1 MKKLVWVLSLCA
13 AMLALV
19 GCGQTPQE
27 NQGKLQVVTTVY
39 PVYDVVKKVAG
50 DQADVALLVPPGAEP
65 HDWEPTAS
73 DLKKIGQ
80 AKVFFYNG
88 AGLEPTD
95 QILKKEITRDA
106 MVVELSHGLDLLK
119 AEDHDDDDHDHD
131 DHDHDHDADHHD
143 EDHHDAD
150 HHDKDHHD
158 EDHHAEGHHHHHH
171 GGVDP
176 HVWLDP
182 QNVMKEAAVVAEALA
197 KADPAHADA
206 YRANAKKYQDELA
219 ALDKDMD
226 AALSSLANKNLVVSH
241 EAFGYLAARYG
252 LTQVGIMGVD
262 ADAEPTPERMAQLIE
277 FIREHDVRTIYSEEL
292 VNPRL
297 ADAIAAET
305 GAVVRVLNPI
315 EGLTVAQ
322 EKAGYDYIKLQR
334 ENLATLAAG
343 QQ

>member
-1 MKKLVWVLSLCA
+1 MKKLIWVLSLCA
-13 AMLALV
+13 ALLALV

-50 DQADVALLVPPGAEP
+50 DHADVTLLVPPGAEP

-131 DHDHDHDADHHD
+131 HDADHHD
-143 EDHHDAD
+143 EDHHD
-150 HHDKDHHD
+150 
-158 EDHHAEGHHHHHH
+158 EDHHAEGHHHHHHH

-182 QNVMKEAAVVAEALA
+182 QNVMKEAAAVADALA

-206 YRANAKKYQDELA
+206 YRANAKKYQEELA

-322 EKAGYDYIKLQR
+322 EKTGYDYIKLQR
-334 ENLATLAAG
+334 ENLATLTAG

>member
-13 AMLALV
+13 AVLALV

-50 DQADVALLVPPGAEP
+50 DRADVTLLVPPGAEP

-106 MVVELSHGLDLLK
+106 TVVELSQGLDLLK
-119 AEDHDDDDHDHD
+119 LQDDDDH

-143 EDHHDAD
+143 E
-150 HHDKDHHD
+150 DHHD

-182 QNVMKEAAVVAEALA
+182 QNVMKEAAVVADALA

-252 LTQVGIMGVD
+252 LTQIGIMGVD
-262 ADAEPTPERMAQLIE
+262 ADAEPTPDRMAQLVE
-277 FIREHDVRTIYSEEL
+277 FIREHDVRTIYSEAL

-297 ADAIAAET
+297 AEAIAAET

-315 EGLTVAQ
+315 EGLTAAQ

-334 ENLATLAAG
+334 ENLTTLTAG

>member
-1 MKKLVWVLSLCA
+1 MKKLIWVLSLCA
-13 AMLALV
+13 ALLALV

-50 DQADVALLVPPGAEP
+50 DHADVTLLVPPGAEP

-95 QILKKEITRDA
+95 QILKKDITRDA

-119 AEDHDDDDHDHD
+119 AEDHDADHHD
-131 DHDHDHDADHHD
+131 EEHHD
-143 EDHHDAD
+143 EDHHA
-150 HHDKDHHD
+150 KDHHD
-158 EDHHAEGHHHHHH
+158 EDHHAEGHHHHHHH

-182 QNVMKEAAVVAEALA
+182 QNVMKEAAAVADALA

-206 YRANAKKYQDELA
+206 YRANAKKYQEELA

-226 AALSSLANKNLVVSH
+226 AALSSLANKHLVVSH

-334 ENLATLAAG
+334 ENLATLTAG

>member
-13 AMLALV
+13 ALLALV

-50 DQADVALLVPPGAEP
+50 DQADVTLLVPPGAEP

-106 MVVELSHGLDLLK
+106 TVVELSQGLDLLK
-119 AEDHDDDDHDHD
+119 LQDDDDH

-143 EDHHDAD
+143 E
-150 HHDKDHHD
+150 DHHD

-182 QNVMKEAAVVAEALA
+182 QNVMKEAAVVADALA
-197 KADPAHADA
+197 KADPTHADA

-252 LTQVGIMGVD
+252 LTQIGIMGVD
-262 ADAEPTPERMAQLIE
+262 ADAEPTPDRMAQLVE

-297 ADAIAAET
+297 AEAIAAET

-315 EGLTVAQ
+315 EGLTAAQ

-334 ENLATLAAG
+334 ENLTTLTAG

>member
-13 AMLALV
+13 ALLALV

-50 DQADVALLVPPGAEP
+50 DQADVTLLVPPGAEP

-106 MVVELSHGLDLLK
+106 TVVELSQGLDLLK
-119 AEDHDDDDHDHD
+119 LQDDDDHDHD
-131 DHDHDHDADHHD
+131 HDHDA
-143 EDHHDAD
+143 
-150 HHDKDHHD
+150 DHHD

-182 QNVMKEAAVVAEALA
+182 QNVMKEAAVVADALA

-252 LTQVGIMGVD
+252 LTQIGIMGVD
-262 ADAEPTPERMAQLIE
+262 ADAEPTPDRMAQLVE

-315 EGLTVAQ
+315 EGLTAAQ

-334 ENLATLAAG
+334 ENLTTLTAG

>member
-1 MKKLVWVLSLCA
+1 MKKLIWVLSLCA
-13 AMLALV
+13 ALLALV

-50 DQADVALLVPPGAEP
+50 DHADVTLLVPPGAEP

-95 QILKKEITRDA
+95 QILKKDITRDA

-119 AEDHDDDDHDHD
+119 AEDHDADDH

-143 EDHHDAD
+143 EE
-150 HHDKDHHD
+150 HHD
-158 EDHHAEGHHHHHH
+158 EDHHAEGHHHHHHH

-182 QNVMKEAAVVAEALA
+182 QNVMKEATVVAEALA
-197 KADPAHADA
+197 KADPTHADA
-206 YRANAKKYQDELA
+206 YRANAKKYQEELA

-226 AALSSLANKNLVVSH
+226 AALSSLANKHLVVSH

-334 ENLATLAAG
+334 ENLATLTAG

>member
-13 AMLALV
+13 ALLALV

-50 DQADVALLVPPGAEP
+50 DRADVTLLVPPGAEP

-106 MVVELSHGLDLLK
+106 MVVELSQGLDLLK
-119 AEDHDDDDHDHD
+119 LQDDDDHDHD
-131 DHDHDHDADHHD
+131 HDHDT
-143 EDHHDAD
+143 DHHDA
-150 HHDKDHHD
+150 DHHD

-176 HVWLDP
+176 QDR
-182 QNVMKEAAVVAEALA
+182 KSVV
-197 KADPAHADA
+197 
-206 YRANAKKYQDELA
+206 
-219 ALDKDMD
+219 
-226 AALSSLANKNLVVSH
+226 
-241 EAFGYLAARYG
+241 
-252 LTQVGIMGVD
+252 
-262 ADAEPTPERMAQLIE
+262 
-277 FIREHDVRTIYSEEL
+277 
-292 VNPRL
+292 
-297 ADAIAAET
+297 
-305 GAVVRVLNPI
+305 
-315 EGLTVAQ
+315 
-322 EKAGYDYIKLQR
+322 
-334 ENLATLAAG
+334 
-343 QQ
+343 

>member
-13 AMLALV
+13 AVLALV

-50 DQADVALLVPPGAEP
+50 DRADVTLLVPPGAEP

-106 MVVELSHGLDLLK
+106 MVVELSQGLDLLK
-119 AEDHDDDDHDHD
+119 LQDDDDHDHD
-131 DHDHDHDADHHD
+131 HDT
-143 EDHHDAD
+143 DHHDA
-150 HHDKDHHD
+150 DHHD

-182 QNVMKEAAVVAEALA
+182 QNVMKEAAVVADALA

-252 LTQVGIMGVD
+252 LTQIGIMGVD
-262 ADAEPTPERMAQLIE
+262 ADAEPTPDRMAQLVE

-315 EGLTVAQ
+315 EGLTAAQ

-334 ENLATLAAG
+334 ENLTTLTAG

>member
-13 AMLALV
+13 AVLALV

-50 DQADVALLVPPGAEP
+50 DRADVTLLVPPGAEP

-106 MVVELSHGLDLLK
+106 TVVELSQGLDLLK
-119 AEDHDDDDHDHD
+119 LQDDDDHDHD
-131 DHDHDHDADHHD
+131 HDHDT
-143 EDHHDAD
+143 DHHDA
-150 HHDKDHHD
+150 DHHD

-182 QNVMKEAAVVAEALA
+182 QNVMKEAAVVADALA

-252 LTQVGIMGVD
+252 LTQIGIMGVD
-262 ADAEPTPERMAQLIE
+262 ADAEPTPDRMAQLVE

-297 ADAIAAET
+297 AEAIAAET

-315 EGLTVAQ
+315 EGLTAAQ

-334 ENLATLAAG
+334 ENLTTLTAG

>member
-13 AMLALV
+13 AVLALV

-50 DQADVALLVPPGAEP
+50 DHADVTLLVPPGAEP

-95 QILKKEITRDA
+95 QILKKDITRDA

-119 AEDHDDDDHDHD
+119 AEDHDADHHD
-131 DHDHDHDADHHD
+131 EEHHD
-143 EDHHDAD
+143 EDHHA
-150 HHDKDHHD
+150 KDHHD
-158 EDHHAEGHHHHHH
+158 EDHHAEGHHHHHHH

-206 YRANAKKYQDELA
+206 YRANEKKYQDELA

-226 AALSSLANKNLVVSH
+226 AALSSLANKHLVVSH

-334 ENLATLAAG
+334 DNLATLAAG

>member
-13 AMLALV
+13 AVLALV

-50 DQADVALLVPPGAEP
+50 DRADVTLLVPPGAEP

-106 MVVELSHGLDLLK
+106 TVVELSQGLDLLK
-119 AEDHDDDDHDHD
+119 LQDDDDH

-143 EDHHDAD
+143 E
-150 HHDKDHHD
+150 DHHD

-182 QNVMKEAAVVAEALA
+182 QNVMKEAAVVADALA

-241 EAFGYLAARYG
+241 EAFGYLAARYS
-252 LTQVGIMGVD
+252 LTQIGIMGVD
-262 ADAEPTPERMAQLIE
+262 ADAEPTPDRMAQLVE

-315 EGLTVAQ
+315 EGLTAAQ

-334 ENLATLAAG
+334 
-343 QQ
+343 

>member
-13 AMLALV
+13 ALLALV

-50 DQADVALLVPPGAEP
+50 DRADVTLLVPPGAEP

-88 AGLEPTD
+88 ADLEPTD

-106 MVVELSHGLDLLK
+106 TVVELSHGLDLLK

-131 DHDHDHDADHHD
+131 HDHDADHHD
-143 EDHHDAD
+143 EE
-150 HHDKDHHD
+150 HHD
-158 EDHHAEGHHHHHH
+158 EDHHAEGHHHHHHH

-182 QNVMKEAAVVAEALA
+182 QNVMKEAAAVADALA

-206 YRANAKKYQDELA
+206 YRANAKKYQEELA

-334 ENLATLAAG
+334 ENLATLTAG

>member
-13 AMLALV
+13 AVLALV

-50 DQADVALLVPPGAEP
+50 DRADVTLLVPPGAEP

-106 MVVELSHGLDLLK
+106 TVVELSQGLDLLK
-119 AEDHDDDDHDHD
+119 LQDDD

-143 EDHHDAD
+143 A
-150 HHDKDHHD
+150 DHHD

-182 QNVMKEAAVVAEALA
+182 QNVMKEAAVVADALA

-252 LTQVGIMGVD
+252 LTQIGIMGVD
-262 ADAEPTPERMAQLIE
+262 ADVEPTPDRMAQLVE

-315 EGLTVAQ
+315 EGLTAAQ

-334 ENLATLAAG
+334 ENLTTLTAG

>member
-13 AMLALV
+13 ALLALV

-131 DHDHDHDADHHD
+131 HDADHHD
-143 EDHHDAD
+143 E
-150 HHDKDHHD
+150 DHHD

-182 QNVMKEAAVVAEALA
+182 QNVMKEAAVVADALA

-262 ADAEPTPERMAQLIE
+262 ADAEPTPDRMAQLVE

-315 EGLTVAQ
+315 EGLTAAQ

-334 ENLATLAAG
+334 ENLATLTAS

>member
-1 MKKLVWVLSLCA
+1 MNKLVWVLSLCA
-13 AMLALV
+13 AVLALV

-50 DQADVALLVPPGAEP
+50 DRADVTLLVPPGAEP

-106 MVVELSHGLDLLK
+106 TVVELSQGLDLLK
-119 AEDHDDDDHDHD
+119 LQDDDDH

-143 EDHHDAD
+143 E
-150 HHDKDHHD
+150 DHHD

-182 QNVMKEAAVVAEALA
+182 QNVMKEAAVVADALA

-252 LTQVGIMGVD
+252 LTQIGIMGVD
-262 ADAEPTPERMAQLIE
+262 ADAEPTPDRMAQLVE

-315 EGLTVAQ
+315 EGLTAAQ

-334 ENLATLAAG
+334 ENLTTLTAG

>member
-13 AMLALV
+13 ALLALV

-50 DQADVALLVPPGAEP
+50 DHADVTLLVPPGAEP

-95 QILKKEITRDA
+95 QILKKDITRDA

-131 DHDHDHDADHHD
+131 HDTDHHD
-143 EDHHDAD
+143 E
-150 HHDKDHHD
+150 DHHD
-158 EDHHAEGHHHHHH
+158 EDHHAEGHHHHHHH

-182 QNVMKEAAVVAEALA
+182 QNVMKEAVVVAEALA
-197 KADPAHADA
+197 KVDPAHADA

-262 ADAEPTPERMAQLIE
+262 ADAEPTPDRMAQLVE

-297 ADAIAAET
+297 AEAIAAET

-334 ENLATLAAG
+334 ENLATLAAA
-343 QQ
+343 Q

>member
-13 AMLALV
+13 ALLALV

-50 DQADVALLVPPGAEP
+50 DQADVTLLVPPGAEP

-106 MVVELSHGLDLLK
+106 TVVELSQGLDLLK
-119 AEDHDDDDHDHD
+119 LQDDDDH

-143 EDHHDAD
+143 E
-150 HHDKDHHD
+150 DHHD

-182 QNVMKEAAVVAEALA
+182 QNVMKEAAVVADALA

-252 LTQVGIMGVD
+252 LTQIGIMGVD
-262 ADAEPTPERMAQLIE
+262 ADAEPTPDRMAQLVE

-297 ADAIAAET
+297 AEAIAAET

-315 EGLTVAQ
+315 EGLTAAQ

-334 ENLATLAAG
+334 ENLTTLTVG

>member
-13 AMLALV
+13 AVLALV

-50 DQADVALLVPPGAEP
+50 DRADVTLLVPPGAEP

-106 MVVELSHGLDLLK
+106 TVVELSQGLDLLK
-119 AEDHDDDDHDHD
+119 LQDDDDH

-143 EDHHDAD
+143 E
-150 HHDKDHHD
+150 DHHD

-182 QNVMKEAAVVAEALA
+182 QNVMKEAAVVADALA

-241 EAFGYLAARYG
+241 EAFGYLAARYS
-252 LTQVGIMGVD
+252 LTQIGIMGVD
-262 ADAEPTPERMAQLIE
+262 ADAEPTPDRMAQLVE

-315 EGLTVAQ
+315 EGLTAAQ

-334 ENLATLAAG
+334 ENLTTLTAG

>member
-13 AMLALV
+13 AVLALV

-50 DQADVALLVPPGAEP
+50 DRADVTLLVPPGAEP

-106 MVVELSHGLDLLK
+106 TVVELSQGLDLLK
-119 AEDHDDDDHDHD
+119 LQDDDDH

-143 EDHHDAD
+143 A
-150 HHDKDHHD
+150 DHHD
-158 EDHHAEGHHHHHH
+158 EDYHAEGHHHHHH

-182 QNVMKEAAVVAEALA
+182 QNVMKEAAVVADALA

-252 LTQVGIMGVD
+252 LTQIGIMGVD
-262 ADAEPTPERMAQLIE
+262 ADAEPTPDRMAQLVE

-315 EGLTVAQ
+315 EGLTAAQ

-334 ENLATLAAG
+334 ENLATLTVG

>member
-1 MKKLVWVLSLCA
+1 MKELVWVLSLCA
-13 AMLALV
+13 AVLALV

-50 DQADVALLVPPGAEP
+50 DRADVTLLVPPGAEP

-106 MVVELSHGLDLLK
+106 TVVELSQGLDLLK
-119 AEDHDDDDHDHD
+119 LQDDDDH

-143 EDHHDAD
+143 E
-150 HHDKDHHD
+150 DHHD

-182 QNVMKEAAVVAEALA
+182 QNVMKEAAVVADALA

-252 LTQVGIMGVD
+252 LTQIGIMGVD
-262 ADAEPTPERMAQLIE
+262 ADAEPTPDRMAQLVE

-297 ADAIAAET
+297 AEAIAAET

-315 EGLTVAQ
+315 EGLTAAQ

-334 ENLATLAAG
+334 ENLTTLTAG

>member
-13 AMLALV
+13 ALLALV

-50 DQADVALLVPPGAEP
+50 DRADVTLLVPPGAEP

-106 MVVELSHGLDLLK
+106 TVVELSQGLDLLK
-119 AEDHDDDDHDHD
+119 LQDDDDH

-143 EDHHDAD
+143 EDHHDE
-150 HHDKDHHD
+150 DHHD
-158 EDHHAEGHHHHHH
+158 EDHHAEGHHHHPH

-182 QNVMKEAAVVAEALA
+182 QNVMKEAAVVADALA

-252 LTQVGIMGVD
+252 LTQIGIMGVD
-262 ADAEPTPERMAQLIE
+262 ADAEPTPDRMAQLVE

-297 ADAIAAET
+297 AEAIAAET

-315 EGLTVAQ
+315 EGLTAAQ

-334 ENLATLAAG
+334 ENLTTLTAG

>member
-1 MKKLVWVLSLCA
+1 MKKLIWVLSLCA
-13 AMLALV
+13 ALLALV

-50 DQADVALLVPPGAEP
+50 DHADVTLLVPPGAEP

-95 QILKKEITRDA
+95 QILKKDITRDA

-131 DHDHDHDADHHD
+131 HDADHHD
-143 EDHHDAD
+143 EEHHDAD
-150 HHDKDHHD
+150 HHDK
-158 EDHHAEGHHHHHH
+158 DHHAEGHHHHHH

-182 QNVMKEAAVVAEALA
+182 QNVMKEAEVVAEALA

-262 ADAEPTPERMAQLIE
+262 ADAEPTPERMAQLVE
-277 FIREHDVRTIYSEEL
+277 FIREHDVHTIYSEEL

-334 ENLATLAAG
+334 ENLVTLTAG

>member
-13 AMLALV
+13 ALLALV

-50 DQADVALLVPPGAEP
+50 DQADVTLLVSPGAEP

-106 MVVELSHGLDLLK
+106 TVVELSQGLDLLK
-119 AEDHDDDDHDHD
+119 LQDDDDH

-143 EDHHDAD
+143 E
-150 HHDKDHHD
+150 DHHD

-182 QNVMKEAAVVAEALA
+182 QNVMKEAAVVADALA
-197 KADPAHADA
+197 KADPTHADA

-252 LTQVGIMGVD
+252 LTQIGIMGVD
-262 ADAEPTPERMAQLIE
+262 ADAEPTPDRMAQLVE

-297 ADAIAAET
+297 AEAIAAET

-315 EGLTVAQ
+315 EGLTAAQ

-334 ENLATLAAG
+334 ENLATLTVG

>member
-13 AMLALV
+13 AVLALV
-19 GCGQTPQE
+19 GCGQTSQE

-50 DQADVALLVPPGAEP
+50 DRADVTLLVPPGAEP

-106 MVVELSHGLDLLK
+106 TVVELSQGLDLLK
-119 AEDHDDDDHDHD
+119 LQDDDDH

-143 EDHHDAD
+143 A
-150 HHDKDHHD
+150 DHHD

-182 QNVMKEAAVVAEALA
+182 QNVMKEAAVVADALA

-252 LTQVGIMGVD
+252 LTQIGIMGVD
-262 ADAEPTPERMAQLIE
+262 ADAEPTPDRMAQLVE

-315 EGLTVAQ
+315 EGLTIAQ

>member
-13 AMLALV
+13 ALLALV

-50 DQADVALLVPPGAEP
+50 DQADVTLLVPPGAEP

-106 MVVELSHGLDLLK
+106 MVVELSQGLDLLK
-119 AEDHDDDDHDHD
+119 LQDDDDHDHD
-131 DHDHDHDADHHD
+131 HDHDA
-143 EDHHDAD
+143 
-150 HHDKDHHD
+150 DHHD

-182 QNVMKEAAVVAEALA
+182 QNVMKEAAVVADALA

-252 LTQVGIMGVD
+252 LTQIGIMGVD
-262 ADAEPTPERMAQLIE
+262 ADAEPTPDRMAQLVE

-297 ADAIAAET
+297 AEAIAAET

-315 EGLTVAQ
+315 EGLTAAQ

-334 ENLATLAAG
+334 ENLTTLTAG

>member
-13 AMLALV
+13 ALLALV
-19 GCGQTPQE
+19 GCGQAPQE

-50 DQADVALLVPPGAEP
+50 DQADVTLLVPPGAEP

-106 MVVELSHGLDLLK
+106 TVVELSQGLDLLK
-119 AEDHDDDDHDHD
+119 LQDDDDH

-143 EDHHDAD
+143 E
-150 HHDKDHHD
+150 DHHD

-182 QNVMKEAAVVAEALA
+182 QNVMKEAAVVADALA

-262 ADAEPTPERMAQLIE
+262 ADAEPTPDRMAQLVE

-315 EGLTVAQ
+315 EGLTAAQ

-334 ENLATLAAG
+334 ENLTTLTAG

>member
-13 AMLALV
+13 AVLALV

-27 NQGKLQVVTTVY
+27 NQGTLQVVTTVY

-50 DQADVALLVPPGAEP
+50 DRADVTLLVPPGAEP

-106 MVVELSHGLDLLK
+106 TVVELSQGLDLLK
-119 AEDHDDDDHDHD
+119 LQDDDDH

-143 EDHHDAD
+143 E
-150 HHDKDHHD
+150 DHHD

-182 QNVMKEAAVVAEALA
+182 QNVMKEAAVVADALA

-252 LTQVGIMGVD
+252 LTQIGIMGVD
-262 ADAEPTPERMAQLIE
+262 ADAEPTPDRMAQLVE

-315 EGLTVAQ
+315 EGLTAAQ

-334 ENLATLAAG
+334 ENLTTLTAG

>member
-13 AMLALV
+13 AVLALV

-50 DQADVALLVPPGAEP
+50 DRADVTLLVPPGAEP

-106 MVVELSHGLDLLK
+106 TVVELSQGLDLLK
-119 AEDHDDDDHDHD
+119 LQDDDDH

-143 EDHHDAD
+143 E
-150 HHDKDHHD
+150 DHHD

-182 QNVMKEAAVVAEALA
+182 QNVMKEAAVVADALA

-252 LTQVGIMGVD
+252 LTQIGIMGVD
-262 ADAEPTPERMAQLIE
+262 ADAEPTPDRMAQLVE

-297 ADAIAAET
+297 AEAIAAET
-305 GAVVRVLNPI
+305 GAAVRVLNPI
-315 EGLTVAQ
+315 EGLTAAQ

-334 ENLATLAAG
+334 ENLATLTVG

>member
-13 AMLALV
+13 AVLALV

-50 DQADVALLVPPGAEP
+50 DRADVTLLVPPGAEP

-106 MVVELSHGLDLLK
+106 TVVELSQGLDLLK
-119 AEDHDDDDHDHD
+119 LQDDDDH

-143 EDHHDAD
+143 A
-150 HHDKDHHD
+150 DHHD
-158 EDHHAEGHHHHHH
+158 EDYHAEGHHHHHH

-182 QNVMKEAAVVAEALA
+182 QNVMKEAAVVADALA

-252 LTQVGIMGVD
+252 LTQIGIMGVD
-262 ADAEPTPERMAQLIE
+262 ADAEPTPDRMAQLVE

-315 EGLTVAQ
+315 EGLTAAQ

-334 ENLATLAAG
+334 ENLTTLTAG

>member
-1 MKKLVWVLSLCA
+1 MCA
-13 AMLALV
+13 AVLALV

-50 DQADVALLVPPGAEP
+50 DRADVTLLVPPGAEP

-106 MVVELSHGLDLLK
+106 TVVELSQGLDLLK
-119 AEDHDDDDHDHD
+119 LQDDDDH

-143 EDHHDAD
+143 E
-150 HHDKDHHD
+150 DHHD

-182 QNVMKEAAVVAEALA
+182 QNVMKEAAVVADALA

-252 LTQVGIMGVD
+252 LTQIGIMGVD
-262 ADAEPTPERMAQLIE
+262 ADAEPTPDRMAQLVE

-315 EGLTVAQ
+315 EGLTAAQ

-334 ENLATLAAG
+334 ENLTTLTAG

>member
-13 AMLALV
+13 ALLALV

-50 DQADVALLVPPGAEP
+50 DQADVTLLVPPGAEP

-106 MVVELSHGLDLLK
+106 TVVELSQGLDLLK
-119 AEDHDDDDHDHD
+119 LQDDDDH

-143 EDHHDAD
+143 A
-150 HHDKDHHD
+150 DHHD

-182 QNVMKEAAVVAEALA
+182 QNVMKEAAVVADALA

-252 LTQVGIMGVD
+252 LTQIGIMGVD
-262 ADAEPTPERMAQLIE
+262 ADAEPTPDRMAQLVE

-315 EGLTVAQ
+315 EGLTAAQ

-334 ENLATLAAG
+334 ENLTTLTAG

>member
-13 AMLALV
+13 AVLALV

-50 DQADVALLVPPGAEP
+50 DRADVTLLVPPGAEP

-106 MVVELSHGLDLLK
+106 TVVELSQGLDLLK
-119 AEDHDDDDHDHD
+119 LQDDDDH

-143 EDHHDAD
+143 E
-150 HHDKDHHD
+150 DHHD

-182 QNVMKEAAVVAEALA
+182 QNVMKEAAVVADALA

-252 LTQVGIMGVD
+252 LTQIGIMGVD
-262 ADAEPTPERMAQLIE
+262 ADAEPTPDRMAQLVE

-297 ADAIAAET
+297 AEAIAAET

-315 EGLTVAQ
+315 EGLTAAQ

-334 ENLATLAAG
+334 ENLTTLTAG

>member
-13 AMLALV
+13 AVLALV

-50 DQADVALLVPPGAEP
+50 DRADVTLLVPPGAEP

-106 MVVELSHGLDLLK
+106 TVVELSQGLDLLK
-119 AEDHDDDDHDHD
+119 LQDDDDHDHD
-131 DHDHDHDADHHD
+131 HDHDA
-143 EDHHDAD
+143 
-150 HHDKDHHD
+150 DHHD

-182 QNVMKEAAVVAEALA
+182 QNVMKEAAVVADALA

-252 LTQVGIMGVD
+252 LTQIGIMGVD
-262 ADAEPTPERMAQLIE
+262 ADAEPTPDRMAQLVE

-315 EGLTVAQ
+315 EGLTAAQ

-334 ENLATLAAG
+334 ENLTTLTAG

>member
-13 AMLALV
+13 AVLALV

-50 DQADVALLVPPGAEP
+50 DRADVTLLVPPGAEP

-106 MVVELSHGLDLLK
+106 TVVELSQGLDLLK
-119 AEDHDDDDHDHD
+119 LQDDDDH

-143 EDHHDAD
+143 A
-150 HHDKDHHD
+150 DHHD

-182 QNVMKEAAVVAEALA
+182 QNVMKEAAVVADALA

-252 LTQVGIMGVD
+252 LTQIGIMGVD
-262 ADAEPTPERMAQLIE
+262 ADAEPTPDRMAQLVE

-315 EGLTVAQ
+315 EGLTAAQ

-334 ENLATLAAG
+334 ENLTTLTAG

>member
-13 AMLALV
+13 ALLALV

-50 DQADVALLVPPGAEP
+50 DQADVTLLVPPGAEP

-106 MVVELSHGLDLLK
+106 TVVELSQGLDLLK
-119 AEDHDDDDHDHD
+119 LQDDDDH

-143 EDHHDAD
+143 E
-150 HHDKDHHD
+150 DHHD

-182 QNVMKEAAVVAEALA
+182 QNVMKEAAVVADALA
-197 KADPAHADA
+197 KADPTHADA

-252 LTQVGIMGVD
+252 LTQIGIMGVD
-262 ADAEPTPERMAQLIE
+262 ADAEPTPDRMAQLVE

-297 ADAIAAET
+297 AEAIAAET

-315 EGLTVAQ
+315 EGLTAAQ

-334 ENLATLAAG
+334 ENLATLTVG

>member
-13 AMLALV
+13 AVLALV

-50 DQADVALLVPPGAEP
+50 DRADVTLLVPPGAEP

-106 MVVELSHGLDLLK
+106 TVVELSQGLDLLK
-119 AEDHDDDDHDHD
+119 LQDDDDH

-143 EDHHDAD
+143 EDY
-150 HHDKDHHD
+150 
-158 EDHHAEGHHHHHH
+158 HAEGHHHHHH

-182 QNVMKEAAVVAEALA
+182 QNVMKEAAVVADALA

-252 LTQVGIMGVD
+252 LTQIGIMGVD
-262 ADAEPTPERMAQLIE
+262 ADAEPTPDRMAQLVE

-315 EGLTVAQ
+315 EGLTAAQ

-334 ENLATLAAG
+334 ENLTTLTAG

>member
-1 MKKLVWVLSLCA
+1 
-13 AMLALV
+13 
-19 GCGQTPQE
+19 
-27 NQGKLQVVTTVY
+27 
-39 PVYDVVKKVAG
+39 
-50 DQADVALLVPPGAEP
+50 LLVPPGAEP

-106 MVVELSHGLDLLK
+106 TVVELSQGLDLLK
-119 AEDHDDDDHDHD
+119 LQDDDDH

-143 EDHHDAD
+143 E
-150 HHDKDHHD
+150 DHHD

-182 QNVMKEAAVVAEALA
+182 QNVMKEAAVVADALA

-252 LTQVGIMGVD
+252 LTQIGIMGVD
-262 ADAEPTPERMAQLIE
+262 ADAEPTPDRMAQLVE

-315 EGLTVAQ
+315 EGLTAAQ

-334 ENLATLAAG
+334 ENLTTLTAG

>member
-13 AMLALV
+13 AVLALV

-50 DQADVALLVPPGAEP
+50 DRADVTLLVPPGAEP

-106 MVVELSHGLDLLK
+106 TVVELSQGLDLLK
-119 AEDHDDDDHDHD
+119 LQDDDDH

-143 EDHHDAD
+143 E
-150 HHDKDHHD
+150 DHHD

-182 QNVMKEAAVVAEALA
+182 QNVMKEAAVVADALA

-252 LTQVGIMGVD
+252 LTQIGIMGVD
-262 ADAEPTPERMAQLIE
+262 ADAEPTPDRMAQLVE

-315 EGLTVAQ
+315 EGLTAAQ

-334 ENLATLAAG
+334 ENLTTLTAG